1 MKERELVRSN
11 EELDERVIG
20 NPIHAYKTVKRFAID
35 LKKIE
40 NDLQEDDWKGIYAWR
55 KIRIRILYKVI
66 LNENLCHIDGDY
78 IIYFWSPETEFKIKK
93 RKLGNVLPRE
103 EDLHGSAQALI
114 RLQDTYE
121 LDIRDFAEGEIGRG
135 RNLWTTTARLSAQVT
150 CSQIP
155 RH

>member
-40 NDLQEDDWKGIYAWR
+40 NDLQEDDWKGIYVWR
-55 KIRIRILYKVI
+55 KIRICILYKFSWY
-66 LNENLCHIDGDY
+66 HIDGDY
-78 IIYFWSPETEFKIKK
+78 MTYFWSPETEFKIKK

-135 RNLWTTTARLSAQVT
+135 RNLWTTTARLSAQVPYSRIST
-150 CSQIP
+150 
-155 RH
+155 H